1 MKKNA
6 LTIKQ
11 GRFLSLLFLLTILPN
26 IAFTQSQ
33 PKVTPTI
40 PENGWGYINK
50 EDSAYIRDN
59 YIKIERRI
67 PMRDGVKLF
76 TSIYIPKDNTHKYPF
91 ILCRTPYS
99 VAPYGET
106 EFKHALGPS
115 ASFIREGY
123 IFVYQDVRGKWE
135 SEGNF
140 VDTRPYIPNKKG
152 KKDIDESSD
161 TYDTVD
167 WLLKNIANNNGRVG
181 VWGISYPGFYATQ
194 TLLSGHPAIMAVSPQ
209 APVTDWFVGDDITH
223 NGAFFLGNFLFFS
236 NFGQIRPEPTT
247 KPAER
252 FDIGTKDGYQFFL
265 RNGTFTDLND
275 KYYKNKIPVWIDF
288 MNHGTYDSY
297 WQSRTP
303 LPHLKNVKPA
313 VLAVGGWFDAED
325 LYGPLKTFE
334 AINKNSPDADNR
346 LVMGP
351 WSHGGFA
358 RGTGKSFGN
367 IDFGSETSVYYRD
380 SVELP
385 FFNFYLKGKGTI
397 ELPKALV
404 FETGTNVWKKY
415 QQWPPVNAHDENI
428 YLSQHGKVSFSAD
441 TTGVDTFDEY
451 VSDPKKPVP
460 FTSEI
465 RTNPGAEYMIEDQ
478 RFAATR
484 PDVLV
489 YTSDTLDKNVT
500 LSGPIVADLYVST
513 TGTDADFVV
522 KVIDVFPETAENN
535 STTKPNVQLSEFQ
548 ELIRADVIRAKFR
561 NSLTNPEPL
570 IPGKITEVKFELRDV
585 AHTFLRG
592 HKIQVQVQSSWFP
605 LVDRNPQQFIDI
617 YHAKES
623 DYIKATHHIYI
634 SGRTQSHLIVKTLE

>member
-605 LVDRNPQQFIDI
+605 LVGRNPQQFIDI

>member
-1 MKKNA
+1 MKRNK
-6 LTIKQ
+6 LTSKSRCIIT
-11 GRFLSLLFLLTILPN
+11 LLFSLVM
-26 IAFTQSQ
+26 IANTTFAQSQ
-33 PKVTPTI
+33 PKTTPAI
-40 PENGWGYINK
+40 PENGRGLNK

-59 YIKIERRI
+59 YIKIEKLI
-67 PMRDGVKLF
+67 PTRDGVKLF
-76 TSIYIPKDNTHKYPF
+76 TSIYIPKDVSHKYPF

-99 VAPYGET
+99 VAPYGAS
-106 EFKHALGPS
+106 EFKTSLGPS
-115 ASFIREGY
+115 KLFIREGY

-135 SEGNF
+135 SEGEF
-140 VDTRPYIPNKKG
+140 VDTRPFNPNKKG
-152 KKDIDESSD
+152 KKDIDESTD

-167 WLLKNIANNNGRVG
+167 WLLKNITNNNGRVG

-194 TLLSGHPAIMAVSPQ
+194 TILCGHPAIKAVSPQ
-209 APVTDWFVGDDITH
+209 APVTDWFIGDDITH

-236 NFGQIRPEPTT
+236 NFGQVRPEPTT
-247 KPAER
+247 KAAAR

-265 RNGTFTDLND
+265 RNGTFSDLND
-275 KYYKNKIPVWIDF
+275 KYFKNQIPVWLDF

-297 WQSRTP
+297 WQTRTP

-313 VLAVGGWFDAED
+313 VLTVGGWFDAED

-334 AINKNSPDADNR
+334 AINKNNPGADNR
-346 LVMGP
+346 LVIGP

-358 RGTGKSFGN
+358 RGTGSSFGN
-367 IDFGSETSVYYRD
+367 IDFGSETSVYYREK
-380 SVELP
+380 VELP
-385 FFNFYLKGKGTI
+385 FFNYYLKDKGTL
-397 ELPKALV
+397 ELPKALI
-404 FETGTNVWKKY
+404 FETGTNTWKAYK
-415 QQWPPVNAHDENI
+415 QWPPLETHDENI
-428 YLSQHGKVSFSAD
+428 YLSQEGKLSFSSSK
-441 TTGVDTFDEY
+441 TNNNTFDEY

-460 FTSEI
+460 FTTEI

-489 YTSDTLDKNVT
+489 YTSETLSQNKT
-500 LSGPIVADLYVST
+500 LSGPVIADLYVST

-522 KVIDVFPETAENN
+522 KVIDVFPDTIKNNTA
-535 STTKPNVQLSEFQ
+535 TKRNIQLSEFQ

-570 IPGKITEVKFELRDV
+570 TPGKVTEVKFELRDV
-585 AHTFLRG
+585 AHAFLKG

-623 DYIKATHHIYI
+623 DYVKATHRIYT
-634 SGRTQSHLIVKTLE
+634 SGENQSHLIVKVIQ